1 MAKKHNSN
9 IPSLLLILLCDAP
22 LIKTS
27 FAQINNTIE
36 ASTQRG
42 ISLLNVPFVTLIG
55 TIAAVQPTIIKAL
68 NILLPTTLPIAISEL
83 PFKADTTLTVNSGA
97 EVPNATIV
105 SPITKLEILKRLAT
119 EAAPSVKALAPT
131 KISSKPPISNTISI
145 SL

>member
-9 IPSLLLILLCDAP
+9 IPSLLLILFCDAP

-68 NILLPTTLPIAISEL
+68 NILLPTTLPIAISEGRY
-83 PFKADTTLTVNSGA
+83 DTD
-97 EVPNATIV
+97 
-105 SPITKLEILKRLAT
+105 R
-119 EAAPSVKALAPT
+119 
-131 KISSKPPISNTISI
+131 
-145 SL
+145 

>member
-119 EAAPSVKALAPT
+119 EAAPSGKALDPA

>member
-119 EAAPSVKALAPT
+119 EAAPSVKALTPT

>member
-1 MAKKHNSN
+1 M
-9 IPSLLLILLCDAP
+9 
-22 LIKTS
+22 
-27 FAQINNTIE
+27 NNTIE

>member
-131 KISSKPPISNTISI
+131 KISNANQQ
-145 SL
+145 LAF

>member
-68 NILLPTTLPIAISEL
+68 NILLPTTLPIAI
-83 PFKADTTLTVNSGA
+83 
-97 EVPNATIV
+97 
-105 SPITKLEILKRLAT
+105 LKRLAT